1 MALSKDEKKQDKAK
15 LELPK
20 KEVGTTTQITPPIV
34 PQQRQLTQHELA
46 INKFQTQLASYEKL
60 ILPPLLKKHGIEPD
74 QFVKIVISE
83 IKRNNKLLEAFMVN
97 PASMYASILAG
108 AEIGLM
114 PSEMTGEFFLIP
126 RNLKQADGS
135 YKQTVTGMLG
145 YKGLVNILLRSG
157 DVKKIHTEVVYK
169 GDIFDVTY
177 GLEPDIKHIPNFNT
191 ERTADNIT
199 HAYAVAKIKNE
210 EFQFAV
216 MTRKEIQA
224 IVDLPQYK
232 NRLYFNDKEGSN
244 RWMEKKAV
252 LIQLAKMLP
261 KDYYSTRALSF
272 DNNIE
277 GGGYLTLDDSNQIK
291 IISPTS
297 VNRNNKGGW
306 YGTKNMDLE
315 PPQE

>member
-1 MALSKDEKKQDKAK
+1 MTHKNDETKGDKIQ
-15 LELPK
+15 LEHPKMEATIAPANTPQVLPK
-20 KEVGTTTQITPPIV
+20 RELTP
-34 PQQRQLTQHELA
+34 HELA
-46 INKFQTQLASYEKL
+46 INKFQTQLATYEKQ

-83 IKRNNKLLEAFMVN
+83 IKRNSKLLEAFMVN

-126 RNLKQADGS
+126 RNLKQADGT

-169 GDIFDVTY
+169 GDTFDVTY
-177 GLEPDIKHIPNFNT
+177 GLEPNINHIPNFNV
-191 ERTADNIT
+191 ERTANNIT

-244 RWMEKKAV
+244 RWMERKAV

-291 IISPTS
+291 IISPS
-297 VNRNNKGGW
+297 SANRNNKGGW
-306 YGTKNMDLE
+306 YGTKNLDLE
-315 PPQE
+315 PTVE